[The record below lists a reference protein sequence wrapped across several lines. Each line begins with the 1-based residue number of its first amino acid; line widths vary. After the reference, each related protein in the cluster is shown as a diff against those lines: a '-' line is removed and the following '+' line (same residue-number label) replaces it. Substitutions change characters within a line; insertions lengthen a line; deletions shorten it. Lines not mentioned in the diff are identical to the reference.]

1 MTILVCILKTNYC
14 FQVQAEEEILEKN
27 LINCEKENKRLQEK
41 CGLYK
46 SDLEI
51 LKEKLRYSILL
62 QKKDFCGEMK
72 KLKHFGIE
80 YFVYFNCGLKLCRKV
95 GFMTN
100 CFLGIM
106 K

>member
-1 MTILVCILKTNYC
+1 MTILVCQLKLL

-27 LINCEKENKRLQEK
+27 LINCEKENKKLQEK

-62 QKKDFCGEMK
+62 QKKDFWVEMK
-72 KLKHFGIE
+72 KKTETFPKSVLYIVIVALNNVE
-80 YFVYFNCGLKLCRKV
+80 RQAS
-95 GFMTN
+95 
-100 CFLGIM
+100 
-106 K
+106 